1 MTHFCSILEDYPA
14 IVVRFRLSRVRKWHL
29 SKRHLMQNSPYLAY
43 VSFSLKTKIHY
54 LWELLGH
61 LWGSHLWWWHSFP
74 CFMCMNAVLPLYTDF
89 VLELTE
95 KDFGLSSESLWRSC
109 LEGKKKKQKQHNK
122 HLCLEAGQ
130 KKTLYLPHSLTWNL
144 QGMDWTSYTTISAVL
159 SFLSKTDNSSRILW
173 QRRDEPVYQEVNY
186 KC

>member
-109 LEGKKKKQKQHNK
+109 LEGKKKKTKTTQQTLVSWSWSEENLVSSPQLDLESPRYGLDLLYHN
-122 HLCLEAGQ
+122 LSC
-130 KKTLYLPHSLTWNL
+130 SL
-144 QGMDWTSYTTISAVL
+144 IP
-159 SFLSKTDNSSRILW
+159 F
-173 QRRDEPVYQEVNY
+173 
-186 KC
+186 